1 MKKLMIAA
9 TIVCAAVMAQA
20 SCAISWNTNG
30 KKFLN
35 PTTGAEM
42 TSYDGIVLV
51 VMSTA
56 TDWANAKAINTIES
70 GVGGTTMA
78 ISGGRVSGTVKWD
91 WTDGSAENL
100 IDNGDYLAL
109 MYQGKNGL
117 EKLQYYQADG
127 KGAAVD
133 AVYSIGNVITANT
146 YSKNGA
152 KISMSGDFTTAAV
165 PEPTSAMLLLL
176 GVAGLA
182 LRRRRA

>member
-9 TIVCAAVMAQA
+9 AIVCAAVMAQA
-20 SCAISWNTNG
+20 SCAIGWNTNG

-42 TSYDGIVLV
+42 TSYDGLVLV
-51 VMSTA
+51 VMSSA
-56 TDWANAKAINTIES
+56 TDWANAKPIDTITE

-78 ISGGRVSGTVKWD
+78 ISSGRVSGTVKWD

-117 EKLQYYQADG
+117 EQLKYYQADG
-127 KGAAVD
+127 KGATVD
-133 AVYSIGNVITANT
+133 ATFGPVSGISNNS
-146 YSKNGA
+146 YSKTSQ
-152 KISMSGDFTTAAV
+152 KIMMGDAYTTAAV
-165 PEPTSAMLLLL
+165 PEPTSALLMLL